1 MCTLYR
7 NSEYQST
14 GYLNAIFTI
23 AYRTQAGSPVSGKL
37 VKETPCSESE
47 RGGRVRGAVRPISR
61 RTPKQTR
68 QTRLRCQLLSEGS

>member
-23 AYRTQAGSPVSGKL
+23 AYRTQTGSPVSGKF
-37 VKETPCSESE
+37 VKETPCRESE
-47 RGGRVRGAVRPISR
+47 RCGQTDLSADTKTDETDS
-61 RTPKQTR
+61 TP
-68 QTRLRCQLLSEGS
+68 LSAPL

>member
-23 AYRTQAGSPVSGKL
+23 AYRTQIGSPVSGKF

-47 RGGRVRGAVRPISR
+47 RGAGPCERCGQTDLSADTKTDETDS
-61 RTPKQTR
+61 TP
-68 QTRLRCQLLSEGS
+68 LSAPL